1 MCDNSTL
8 ARDAVGPSTPTTAA
22 DINSRLSRHAIDNAR
37 PCGATESPIADG
49 GWYNVYV
56 CLFALKSDV
65 DVIVGGRA
73 CDTAIFA
80 SLPAL
85 LEFPV
90 GLAMHLAKIIE
101 CASLCCVSF
110 GSRLQIGSIQ
120 SEGRRMRLYSF
131 DRDLFLET
139 DPSTVHPVS
148 LHAESSSCRK
158 QWHRADTSQG
168 RDQLLR

>member
-1 MCDNSTL
+1 MPL
-8 ARDAVGPSTPTTAA
+8 IMHGLVGLRRVG
-22 DINSRLSRHAIDNAR
+22 IN
-37 PCGATESPIADG
+37 G

-101 CASLCCVSF
+101 CASLCCVS
-110 GSRLQIGSIQ
+110 LW
-120 SEGRRMRLYSF
+120 
-131 DRDLFLET
+131 
-139 DPSTVHPVS
+139 V
-148 LHAESSSCRK
+148 
-158 QWHRADTSQG
+158 
-168 RDQLLR
+168 